1 MSSDN
6 SIECERE
13 REHVQ
18 VEWAENARIPRTF
31 FIYFFIYFLHSPEG
45 LNSGLCGGLTER
57 GNVGGVK
64 SSEFAGARRRCSFFT
79 AALQGM
85 GSVVMAEVRREA
97 DQDSYTHK
105 EGRHLQPPERSGETR
120 TNALLP
126 TVCCLLLLFD
136 ALLTAFVIARVPC
149 TAFSLSFP
157 FVLNSLPERFANWVS
172 CL

>member
-1 MSSDN
+1 MRATGLTSDN

-13 REHVQ
+13 RACAGGVGRKLKDSEKV
-18 VEWAENARIPRTF
+18 F
-31 FIYFFIYFLHSPEG
+31 FFFFLHSPEG

-64 SSEFAGARRRCSFFT
+64 SIEFAGARRRCSFFI

-85 GSVVMAEVRREA
+85 GSAVMAEVRREA
-97 DQDSYTHK
+97 DQDRYRRK
-105 EGRHLQPPERSGETR
+105 EGRHFRPPEPSGETR
-120 TNALLP
+120 TTALLP

-157 FVLNSLPERFANWVS
+157 FVLVL
-172 CL
+172 